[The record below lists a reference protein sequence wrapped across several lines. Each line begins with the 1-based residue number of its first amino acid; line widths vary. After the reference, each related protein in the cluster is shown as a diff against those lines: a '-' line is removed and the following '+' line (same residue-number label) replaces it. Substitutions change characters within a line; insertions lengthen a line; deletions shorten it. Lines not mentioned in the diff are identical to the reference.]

1 MNHEGFMNKILIVED
16 DPTFRKMLKSIL
28 VSRFPSIAVNEAPGG
43 IEAWNKISS
52 TPPDLI
58 FMDIRLPGE
67 NGLVLTGKIKE
78 LYPDVTVIILTNH
91 DLPEYREVAQ
101 QNGAEYFL
109 SKGSTKPGE
118 ILELVESLT

>member
-1 MNHEGFMNKILIVED
+1 MCTVLIVED
-16 DPTFRKMLKSIL
+16 DPTFRKMLKSLL
-28 VSRFPSIAVNEAPGG
+28 VSRFPTIAVHEAPEGTD
-43 IEAWNKISS
+43 AWNKINK
-52 TPPDLI
+52 TPPDLV

-78 LYPDVTVIILTNH
+78 LYPDVTVVILTNH
-91 DLPEYREVAQ
+91 DLPEYREVAH

-118 ILELVESLT
+118 IVELVESLTQ